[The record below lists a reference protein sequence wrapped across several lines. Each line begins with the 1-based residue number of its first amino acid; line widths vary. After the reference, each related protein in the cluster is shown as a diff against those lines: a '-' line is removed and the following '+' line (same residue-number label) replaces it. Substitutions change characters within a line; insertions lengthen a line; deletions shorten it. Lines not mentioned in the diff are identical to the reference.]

1 MSVEENMELSLV
13 YALVMTLANGQS
25 LIAQTNLS
33 SKECTNHIVAIDD
46 VKKSMLGTV
55 SWTGEYQTGSPRPKI
70 IEVESPKYE
79 CHPIGKK
86 R

>member
-1 MSVEENMELSLV
+1 MELSLV
-13 YALVMTLANGQS
+13 YALVMPLANGQS

-46 VKKSMLGTV
+46 VKKNILRTG
-55 SWTGEYQTGSPRPKI
+55 SWTGEYQTESPRPKI
-70 IEVESPKYE
+70 IEVQYPKYE
-79 CHPIGKK
+79 CYPIGKK